1 MLRLVGYGSRAAI
14 RPAAAA
20 LAPLRG
26 ARAPQLRFNSTQSA
40 SASASASAQA
50 SSPVAEKLHHL
61 EDEISDK
68 LLGFDHHPTAIPE
81 TTLHS
86 DQIGYL
92 ESIGL
97 AQGWGPTAM
106 VERLLEAAHVYTGLP
121 WWATIVVATVAVR
134 TVMFPLYA
142 KASANAA
149 KMMPVKPELDAAMQ
163 AMREA
168 SSPQEQYQ
176 AMNQRKQILKKHD
189 IHMSHQMLPV
199 LQLPVAYGFFQALR
213 KMGNA
218 NVEGF
223 ETQGTAWFTDLT
235 QVDPY
240 LGLQAITAAV
250 VMLMIRKG
258 GETGGS
264 TMSEPVKKLMM
275 ALPIASI
282 FITKSFSAAVVLYF
296 CTNSVLSLVQTTL
309 LRSAGFRKL
318 LKLPPMVAPPV
329 VEGAPKSPQT
339 ISEWYQ
345 GFVKRSKDSA
355 IKSARDTN
363 NKLEALHK
371 KREMSTGGFVKR
383 HKK

>member
-1 MLRLVGYGSRAAI
+1 MFRFVGCGTRAAM
-14 RPAAAA
+14 RPTASLAAATRVA
-20 LAPLRG
+20 LMPL
-26 ARAPQLRFNSTQSA
+26 LRFNLSLLAPATPEL
-40 SASASASAQA
+40 
-50 SSPVAEKLHHL
+50 SPVADKLHHL

-68 LLGFDHHPTAIPE
+68 LLGFDHHPTVVPE

-86 DQIGYL
+86 DQLGYL
-92 ESIGL
+92 ELIGL

-106 VERLLEAAHVYTGLP
+106 VEKLLEVTHVYTGLP

-149 KMMPVKPELDAAMQ
+149 KMMPVKPQLDMVMQ
-163 AMREA
+163 EMREA
-168 SSPQEQYQ
+168 LLPQEQYK
-176 AMNQRKQILKKHD
+176 AMNKRKLILKEHD

-223 ETQGTAWFTDLT
+223 ETQGTAWFMDLT

-250 VMLMIRKG
+250 VMLMIKLG

-264 TMSEPVKKLMM
+264 TMLEPIKKLMM
-275 ALPIASI
+275 ALPVASI

-296 CTNSVLSLVQTTL
+296 CANSVLSFVQTSL
-309 LRSAGFRKL
+309 LRSASFRKL
-318 LKLPPMVAPPV
+318 LKLPPMVKPPV
-329 VEGAPKSPQT
+329 VEGAPKQPQT
-339 ISEWYQ
+339 LSEWYQ
-345 GFVKRSKDSA
+345 GFVKKLKDSA
-355 IKSARDTN
+355 IKLARDTN

-383 HKK
+383 HSNSKNQ